1 MDLHKKEIPI
11 FSDHL
16 EIPTAPIFAFSV
28 DESLEFELM
37 DKATIESRMAE
48 IDAKIVASANGEQIS
63 FDYNSLNNKPDLTRY
78 VEKEVGKELFSGSY
92 NDLLNV
98 PENFVYTEDLEQL
111 EMEINL
117 GLENLTNSHNENIT
131 NINSKLE
138 TSTEQH
144 TQDINN
150 INIQLETL
158 SNNIETLTNQ
168 HTEDITKLADEKVNK
183 IEGKGLSTED
193 FTTEEKNKLATL
205 ITYGTEDLVA
215 GSSQLA
221 TGTIYIVYE

>member
-48 IDAKIVASANGEQIS
+48 IDAKIVASTNGEQIS

-98 PENFVYTEDLEQL
+98 PENIAYTEDLEQL
-111 EMEINL
+111 ETEI
-117 GLENLTNSHNENIT
+117 EDLTNLHNENIT
-131 NINSKLE
+131 NINLQLE

-150 INIQLETL
+150 INLQLETL
-158 SNNIETLTNQ
+158 NNKHI
-168 HTEDITKLADEKVNK
+168 EDITKLTDEKVDK

-205 ITYGTEDLVA
+205 ITYGTEDLTA
-215 GSSQLA
+215 GTSTLA
-221 TGTIYIVYE
+221 TGTIYIVYEE